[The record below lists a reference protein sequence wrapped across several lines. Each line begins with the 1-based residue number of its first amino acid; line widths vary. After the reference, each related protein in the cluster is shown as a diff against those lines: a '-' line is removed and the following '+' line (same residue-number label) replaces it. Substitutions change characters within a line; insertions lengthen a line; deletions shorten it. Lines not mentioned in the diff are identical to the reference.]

1 MSRVI
6 IQVGPDRDD
15 ALCFR
20 LERGPIPPTDPKPRK
35 LVCSA
40 AQLPTGK
47 PAPPPNG
54 WVREY
59 GRRLWQELTQH
70 PDVRRALSNA
80 AGAPAGQSQSIM
92 FNLLDQRAEL
102 YNWEMLCDE
111 GDHFL
116 ALERAPIGRIAEQ
129 GIDLA
134 GAVPTFTGHLRITA
148 VLSALGVPAE
158 QEWSGLYAAVQAAR
172 ATGIRV
178 SVTVLV
184 GEEDLLDKISDVA
197 AQDRDLHAVAV
208 PDRGTDVLRAI
219 TDSRPHVLHFF
230 CHGAAD
236 QGQPRLL
243 LATGQDVERQ
253 AVGPATPSVRLHI
266 EQMRTLLAP
275 LGVWLV
281 VLNCCQGGM
290 AAQEVHSLAH
300 SLAAAGVPAALGM
313 RETVQALAAYEF
325 SRVFYREL
333 LTELGTRLARPA
345 AGVVD
350 RDIDWPHIL
359 NAPRAALVESY
370 SDDAT
375 TFGEWTLPVLYTR
388 LDPFQVR
395 LAAQVW
401 DTGPE
406 EPAPPV
412 AGPPGLTSDGVT
424 MAIVAALLNRLP
436 ADTPPDAVAELRRLA
451 GAPPPGPGGPAD
463 APAGAT

>member
-47 PAPPPNG
+47 PPPPPNG

-59 GRRLWQELTQH
+59 GRRLWQELSQH
-70 PDVRRALSNA
+70 PDVQRALSNA
-80 AGAPAGQSQSIM
+80 AGAPAGQTQSIM

-116 ALERAPIGRIAEQ
+116 ALAQAPIGRIAEQ

-134 GAVPTFTGHLRITA
+134 GSVPTFTGQLRITA

-333 LTELGTRLARPA
+333 LTELGTRLTRPA

-350 RDIDWPHIL
+350 CDIDWPHIL

-401 DTGPE
+401 DAEAE
-406 EPAPPV
+406 EAAPQPV
-412 AGPPGLTSDGVT
+412 PGPPGLTSDGVT

-451 GAPPPGPGGPAD
+451 GAPPPDGPGD
-463 APAGAT
+463 TPAGAG